1 MMRAKTILSGL
12 LVLAALVTL
21 VMLGTWQLHRLSW
34 KEGLLA
40 DIESR
45 RHQPAATV
53 EDMDRLARSG
63 GDVDYRAMSA
73 VGDFLN
79 DRERHFLATYQG
91 SAGFYIYTPL
101 QLADGRYLFVNRGF
115 VPEDKKDPNTRMG
128 GQLLGQQRI
137 TGLARAKLTQKPSAL
152 VPDNDTVKNV
162 FYWKDL
168 EAMAESTGLP
178 ADKVLPFFLDAG
190 PMPVPGGLPIGGVT
204 QIDLPNSHLQYALT
218 WYGLALALLVI
229 SGVAIV
235 RKSRDRK

>member
-1 MMRAKTILSGL
+1 MVRAKAILSGI
-12 LVLAALVTL
+12 LVLAVLVTL

-45 RHQPAATV
+45 RHQPAASV
-53 EDMDRLARSG
+53 EEIDRFVRTG

-73 VGDFLN
+73 TGEFLN
-79 DRERHFLATYQG
+79 EKERRFLATYNG

-101 QLADGRYLFVNRGF
+101 QLADGRYLLVNRGF
-115 VPEDKKDPNTRMG
+115 VPEEKKDPATRMG

-137 TGLARAKLTQKPSAL
+137 TGLARAKLAQKPSSL
-152 VPDNDTVKNV
+152 VPDNDIVKNV

-168 EAMAESTGLP
+168 DAMAASVGLP
-178 ADKVLPFFLDAG
+178 ADQVLPFFLDAG
-190 PMPVPGGLPIGGVT
+190 PAPVPGGLPIGGVT

-218 WYGLALALLVI
+218 WYGLAAALVVI
-229 SGVAIV
+229 SLVALV
-235 RKSRDRK
+235 RRKL